1 MDHSE
6 VPDLSQI
13 PDLYVEMLA
22 AGELDDQKRNELEAK
37 YGADEIR
44 RRVDALKESDAAI
57 FARYPA
63 DKMAAQILTRVGDRT
78 APVEAGRKVGEPAAA
93 PAQTSYGLRM
103 REFGR
108 RIVAE
113 GLAVRYTAGFA
124 AAGLVLVFG
133 IYLIVHMERVSPD
146 SGVRA
151 KGIRPTVLIYKH
163 SGNEAEL
170 LQNGDIVKAGDTL
183 QLSYVSAGK
192 KFGVIL
198 SIDGRGTITV
208 HLPETSG
215 GTANR
220 QAAALESHGQ
230 TALPFAYQLDNAPR
244 FERFFFVT
252 SDRPF
257 PVSEATKSAEQLA
270 GSGKADTVGALPLPS
285 GLDQVSV
292 LLRKPGD

>member
-6 VPDLSQI
+6 RPDPAQI
-13 PDLYVEMLA
+13 PDLYLEMLA
-22 AGELDDQKRNELEAK
+22 AGELDEQKKNELEAK
-37 YGADEIR
+37 YGADEVR
-44 RRVDALKESDAAI
+44 RRVEALKESNAAI
-57 FARYPA
+57 LARYPA
-63 DKMAAQILTRVGDRT
+63 EKMAAQIAARAENRS
-78 APVEAGRKVGEPAAA
+78 APVEVERKVGVPTTAR
-93 PAQTSYGLRM
+93 AQTSYRRRLN
-103 REFGR
+103 EFGR
-108 RIVAE
+108 RIITD

-133 IYLIVHMERVSPD
+133 IFLVVHMERVSPD

-163 SGNEAEL
+163 AGNEAEL

-215 GTANR
+215 GTASR

-257 PVSEATKSAEQLA
+257 PVSEATKGAEQLA
-270 GSGKADTVGALPLPS
+270 VSGKAETVPELPLPS